1 VRYVIAVT
9 GASGI
14 AYGLRLLECIE
25 GEKVLVL
32 SEMGKRVLVE
42 ETGMRINDVERKANV
57 VYSDDDLFAPIA
69 SGSYKHDGMIICP
82 CSESTMGKIA
92 SGIADTLITRAAAV
106 AMKEGRKLIIV
117 PRETPLSAIMIE
129 NELKLARAGA
139 IILPASPGFYSKP
152 TTIAEMI
159 DFIVG
164 KILDQ
169 LGQENSLYH
178 RWNEKIHQ

>member
-1 VRYVIAVT
+1 VRYVIAMT

-14 AYGLRLLECIE
+14 AYGIRLLECIE

-42 ETGMRINDVERKANV
+42 ETGSKVYDIERKASA
-57 VYSDDDLFAPIA
+57 VYGDDDLFAPIA
-69 SGSYKHDGMIICP
+69 SGSYRHDGMVICP

-106 AMKEGRKLIIV
+106 TLKEGRKLIIV
-117 PRETPLSAIMIE
+117 PRETPLSTIMIE

-139 IILPASPGFYSKP
+139 IILPASPGFYSRP
-152 TTIAEMI
+152 TTIDEMV
-159 DFIVG
+159 DFVVG
-164 KILDQ
+164 KILDR
-169 LGQENSLYH
+169 LGQDNKLYR
-178 RWNEKIHQ
+178 RWEGQ

>member
-1 VRYVIAVT
+1 VRYVIAMT

-42 ETGMRINDVERKANV
+42 ETGQQISDAEGKADA
-57 VYSDDDLFAPIA
+57 VYGDDDLFAPIA

-106 AMKEGRKLIIV
+106 TMKEGRKLIIV
-117 PRETPLSAIMIE
+117 PRETPLSTIMIE
-129 NELKLARAGA
+129 NELKLARAGV
-139 IILPASPGFYSKP
+139 IILPASPGFYSRP
-152 TTIAEMI
+152 TTVADMI
-159 DFIVG
+159 DFVVG

-169 LGQENSLYH
+169 LGQDNQLFH
-178 RWNEKIHQ
+178 RWG

>member
-1 VRYVIAVT
+1 MRYVIAIT

-14 AYGLRLLECIE
+14 AYGLRLLETIE
-25 GEKVLVL
+25 GETVLVL
-32 SEMGKRVLVE
+32 SDMGKRVLVE
-42 ETGMRINDVERKANV
+42 ETREKIYDVERKAGV
-57 VYSDDDLFAPIA
+57 VYSDEDLLAPIA

-106 AMKEGRKLIIV
+106 TMKEGRKLIIV

-129 NELKLARAGA
+129 NELKLARAGVT
-139 IILPASPGFYSKP
+139 ILPASPGFYGKP
-152 TTIAEMI
+152 TTVAEMI
-159 DFIVG
+159 DFVVG

-169 LGQENSLYH
+169 LGQKNDLYH
-178 RWNEKIHQ
+178 RWQGQ